1 MRTFRVARYWLLG
14 LAILLAVASL
24 ALLPACGEE
33 EEATPTPTPAAS
45 PEATPTAAETPS
57 PAASPV
63 AGGPLKIGLLGPL
76 TGALAPFG
84 PDYVNTA
91 NLAIE
96 HINDAGGV
104 LGQDVQLAVG
114 DTGTAPEQGV
124 AEARRLVDVAG
135 VQAIVGAAA
144 SGVTLPVAE
153 SVTVPN
159 KILQISMAST
169 SPALTDVADDDYLF
183 RTPIS
188 DAAQGVV
195 LAHLVYEDLGFT
207 SVCTLYVNNAYGQGL
222 SEQFTTTF
230 EELGG
235 TVTAQV
241 SHTAETATTYA
252 SELSQC
258 VAGDPEAL
266 MALSYPTGQ
275 ADVYLKEAI
284 EGAIIDQFVFCDG
297 TKSDAMFEKL
307 GWDAFDGMWGTAPGA
322 LETEFGTTFDDA
334 FEAKYGYL
342 YQTPFNRE
350 TYDGV
355 VLIALAAEKAGS
367 TDPTAIRDALRDVA
381 NTPGTVAG
389 PGADG
394 VADAFEAVRAGTDI
408 DYQGASGS
416 AEFDANGDIL
426 VGAIEIWEVDAA
438 AQKLVTD
445 RRVEVDLTTGTLTPI
460 E

>member
-14 LAILLAVASL
+14 LAILLAATCL
-24 ALLPACGEE
+24 ALLPACGGG
-33 EEATPTPTPAAS
+33 EEAGSPTPKAS
-45 PEATPTAAETPS
+45 PTAS
-57 PAASPV
+57 PAASPAA

-91 NLAIE
+91 NLAIAD
-96 HINDAGGV
+96 INAAGGV
-104 LGQDVQLAVG
+104 LGQDVQLVVG

-124 AEARRLVDVAG
+124 AEARRLVDIAG

-153 SVTVPN
+153 SVTIPN

-169 SPALTDVADDDYLF
+169 SPALTDVDDDDYLF

-195 LAHLVYEDLGFT
+195 LAHLVYDDLGFT
-207 SVCTLYVNNAYGQGL
+207 KVCTLYVNNAYGQGL

-252 SELSQC
+252 SELNQC
-258 VAGDPEAL
+258 VADGPQAL

-284 EGAIIDQFVFCDG
+284 EGGIIDQFVFCDG
-297 TKSDAMFEKL
+297 TKSDAMFAKL
-307 GWDAFDGMWGTAPGA
+307 GWDAFDGMEGTAPGA
-322 LETEFGTTFDDA
+322 LETEFGTIFDDA

-350 TYDGV
+350 TYDAV

-381 NTPGTVAG
+381 NAPGEVAG

-394 VADAFEAVRAGTDI
+394 VAAALAAVRAGTDI

-416 AEFDANGDIL
+416 VEFDEHGDIL
-426 VGAIEIWEVDAA
+426 RGAIEIWRVDAA
-438 AQKLVTD
+438 AKKLVTD

-460 E
+460 Q

>member
-1 MRTFRVARYWLLG
+1 MRMFRVARYWLLG
-14 LAILLAVASL
+14 LAILLAAASL

-33 EEATPTPTPAAS
+33 EEEGTATPAAS
-45 PEATPTAAETPS
+45 PEVTPGETPAVT
-57 PAASPV
+57 PAASPAV
-63 AGGPLKIGLLGPL
+63 GGPLKIGLLGPL
-76 TGALAPFG
+76 TGPLAPFG
-84 PDYVNTA
+84 PDYINTS
-91 NLAIE
+91 NLALE
-96 HINDAGGV
+96 HINEAGGV
-104 LGQDVQLAVG
+104 LNQPIELTVG

-124 AEARRLVDVAG
+124 AEARRLVDIAG

-159 KILQISMAST
+159 KILQISNCST
-169 SPALTDVADDDYLF
+169 SPALTDVEDDDYLF

-195 LAHLVYEDLGFT
+195 LAHLVYDDLGFT
-207 SVCTLYVNNAYGQGL
+207 KVCTMYVNNAYGQGL

-252 SELSQC
+252 SELNQC
-258 VAGDPEAL
+258 VEGGPEAL
-266 MALSYPTGQ
+266 LALSYPTGQ
-275 ADVYLKEAI
+275 ADVYLKEAV
-284 EGAIIDQFVFCDG
+284 EGGLIDQFVFCDG
-297 TKSDAMFEKL
+297 TKSGDMFADL
-307 GWDAFDGMWGTAPGA
+307 GWDNFDGMEGTAPGA
-322 LETEFGTTFDDA
+322 LQTEFGTTFDDA

-350 TYDGV
+350 TYDAV

-381 NTPGTVAG
+381 NAPGEVAG
-389 PGADG
+389 PGAEG
-394 VADAFEAVRAGTDI
+394 VAAAFEAVRAGTDI

-416 AEFDANGDIL
+416 VEFDDNGDVLI
-426 VGAIEIWEVDAA
+426 GAIEIWRVDAA
-438 AQKLVTD
+438 SETLVTD
-445 RRVEVDLTTGTLTPI
+445 SRMEVDLTTGELTPI
-460 E
+460 D

>member
-1 MRTFRVARYWLLG
+1 MRMFRVARYWLLG
-14 LAILLAVASL
+14 LAILLAAASL
-24 ALLPACGEE
+24 AFLPACGGGEE
-33 EEATPTPTPAAS
+33 EEGTATPAAS
-45 PEATPTAAETPS
+45 PEVTPGETPAAVTPT
-57 PAASPV
+57 V
-63 AGGPLKIGLLGPL
+63 GGPLKIGLLGPL

-91 NLAIE
+91 NLAIG

-104 LGQDVQLAVG
+104 LGQPVELAIG

-124 AEARRLVDVAG
+124 AEARRLVDIAG

-153 SVTVPN
+153 SVTIPN
-159 KILQISMAST
+159 KIVQISMAST
-169 SPALTDVADDDYLF
+169 SPALTDVEDDDYLF

-195 LAHLVYEDLGFT
+195 LADLVKNELGFT
-207 SVCTLYVNNAYGQGL
+207 TVCTLYVNNAYGQGL
-222 SEQFTTTF
+222 SEQFTDTF
-230 EELGG
+230 ESEGG

-252 SELSQC
+252 SELNQC
-258 VAGDPEAL
+258 VEGDPEAL
-266 MALSYPTGQ
+266 LALSYPTGQ
-275 ADVYLKEAI
+275 ADVYLKEAV
-284 EGAIIDQFVFCDG
+284 EGDIIDQFVFCDG
-297 TKSDAMFEKL
+297 TKSDAMFDKL
-307 GWDAFDGMWGTAPGA
+307 GWDSFDGMKGTAPGA
-322 LETEFGTTFDDA
+322 LETAFGTTFDDA

-350 TYDGV
+350 TYDAV
-355 VLIALAAEKAGS
+355 ILIALAAEKAGS

-394 VADAFEAVRAGTDI
+394 VAAALEAVRAGTDI

-416 AEFDANGDIL
+416 VEFDENGDIL
-426 VGAIEIWEVDAA
+426 VGAIEIWRVDAA
-438 AQKLVTD
+438 SQTLVTE
-445 RRVEVDLTTGTLTPI
+445 RRVQVDLTTGELTPI
-460 E
+460 ED